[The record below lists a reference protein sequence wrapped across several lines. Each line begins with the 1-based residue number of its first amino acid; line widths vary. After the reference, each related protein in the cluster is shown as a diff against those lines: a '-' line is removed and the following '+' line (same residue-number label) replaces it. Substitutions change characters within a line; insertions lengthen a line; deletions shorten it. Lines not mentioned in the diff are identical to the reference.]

1 MKIKN
6 VSIKNFR
13 GIEELDAPVK
23 FDALN
28 FFIGDNGTGKTS
40 LLEAVNFCLSSGYV
54 ASRLDVNDFHNG
66 GSELIEIIVEFEDKF
81 EVRIPEG
88 FAAQKVEC
96 NKIRLAAKKR
106 DKAAP
111 GKAFS
116 DLVTTTH
123 HFVPIAPKGEKGW
136 SITRAN
142 GSKFEFDER
151 RLLLSN
157 TESSIPRVFYFS
169 KTRVRQLTKGFNSSF
184 SSIIDDLNW
193 RFDKGQRQKAEEDR
207 FKHDRKALHDNV
219 IRGTDGDTLK
229 KTVNA
234 ANKILSELG
243 VSPIEVSLFKTL
255 TPYDQAEVVFP
266 FDGFELP
273 VGQSGSAIEMII
285 ALALLEALATLS
297 KERIIILIDEPELHL
312 HPKLQSKLVEHLNK
326 LSDKVQIAAS
336 THSPFL
342 FQNILQNPTAK
353 LQVTNRGGA
362 GIKIADAHQLGFGYL
377 GWSPS
382 WGEVCYLAYDLPT
395 TEFHNDLYGTLEE
408 TFKLNSTGNTRQSD
422 FEDWLVAQGH
432 SREIQWQHANGN
444 VQSETLLTFVRNRIH
459 HPENSQRP
467 DYTTDQ
473 LRESIDRMRKF
484 IRP

>member
-1 MKIKN
+1 MRIKN

-13 GIEELDAPVK
+13 GIEALDAPVE

-66 GSELIEIIVEFEDKF
+66 GSELIEIILEFDDKF

-88 FAAQKVEC
+88 FATQKVEC

-106 DKAAP
+106 DKAAA

-123 HFVPIAPKGEKGW
+123 HFIPIAPKGEKGW

-169 KTRVRQLTKGFNSSF
+169 KTRVRQLSKGFSSSF

-193 RFDKGQRQKAEEDR
+193 RFDKGQRQKAEKDH
-207 FKHDRKALHDNV
+207 FKHERKALHDKV
-219 IRGTDGDTLK
+219 IGGTDGDTLK
-229 KTVNA
+229 KTVDA
-234 ANKILSELG
+234 TNKILSELD

-255 TPYDQAEVVFP
+255 TPYDQADVVFP
-266 FDGFELP
+266 FNGFELP
-273 VGQSGSAIEMII
+273 VGQSGSGIEMII
-285 ALALLEALATLS
+285 SLALLEALATLS
-297 KERIIILIDEPELHL
+297 KEKIVILIDEPELHL
-312 HPKLQSKLVEHLNK
+312 HPKLQSKLVEHLTK
-326 LSDKVQIAAS
+326 LSDKVQIVAS

-342 FQNILQNPTAK
+342 FQNIFQNPTAK
-353 LQVTNRGGA
+353 LQVTKRGGA
-362 GIKIADAHQLGFGYL
+362 GIEIADAQQIGFGYL
-377 GWSPS
+377 AWSPS
-382 WGEVCYLAYDLPT
+382 WGEICYLAYDLPT
-395 TEFHNDLYGTLEE
+395 TEFHNDLYGSLEE
-408 TFKLNSTGNTRQSD
+408 TFKLNTTGNTRQSD
-422 FEDWLVAQGH
+422 FEDWLAAQGH
-432 SREIQWQHANGN
+432 LKEIQWYDAKGN
-444 VQSETLLTFVRNRIH
+444 VQAETLLTFVRNRIH

-473 LRESIDRMRKF
+473 LKESIARMRKL